1 MKIIKTCEYPTRYVA
16 FKHPQTLV
24 LQTIHKLEGGYEY
37 AVYSHRVKNLYWPG
51 LIDGLYASIESSQG
65 KWYIVEISLTLPN
78 RERQQLG
85 FTKVFDDYNEAL
97 EALKK
102 GIEKHEKILREVINA
117 SNSTKN
123 A

>member
-1 MKIIKTCEYPTRYVA
+1 MRIIKTCNYPTRYEA
-16 FKHPQTLV
+16 FKNQQTLV

-78 RERQQLG
+78 RERKQLG
-85 FTKVFDDYNEAL
+85 FVKTFADYQEAL

-102 GIEKHEKILREVINA
+102 GIEKYEEILREVVNE
-117 SNSTKN
+117 SNSTN
-123 A
+123 S

>member
-1 MKIIKTCEYPTRYVA
+1 MRMIKTCNYPTRYEA
-16 FKHPQTLV
+16 FKNQQTLV

-78 RERQQLG
+78 RERKQLG
-85 FTKVFDDYNEAL
+85 FVKTFADYQEAL

-102 GIEKHEKILREVINA
+102 GIEKYEEILREVVNE
-117 SNSTKN
+117 SNSTN
-123 A
+123 S